1 MRKEWFFDCFCGAQ
15 IAVYAEDGKIVE
27 ADFEQKGADEL
38 TGNIYKGR
46 VCNIV
51 PGMQAAFVTCGLER
65 NCYLPLTE
73 DMSRFATYDGTDG
86 GHGQLSLREGD
97 EILVQ
102 IVKPPRGNK
111 GAKVTCDLSL
121 VGKNLIYLPKTDFLG
136 ISRKITDEVTR
147 ANLLL
152 EADKLRGKG
161 EGFIVR
167 TAAEHAEK
175 RQLKIETEYL
185 KRVWRSV
192 QQAAANAAVGEA
204 VFREFD
210 LPFKVM
216 RDSLGGG
223 VTRIHV
229 ADRAIYEKVVSL
241 ARMRPDLGERKVEFY
256 TGETSMF
263 RAFGLAD
270 QLSALPSRTVPLD
283 NGGYLVI
290 DRAEAMTVID
300 VNTGKF
306 VGDNDLESTV
316 FETNLVAAREIA
328 RQVRLRNVG
337 GLVAV
342 DFIDMV
348 DEQHRLAVN
357 AALEEAL
364 SADRAKSRV
373 HPMGDLC
380 VTLFTRKRTSADA
393 TDFFLKPCPHCT
405 RQGYVLSDMYMA
417 LRLRGD
423 IMDRFANGYNAV
435 VVELSRELMKNILAG
450 RFFSEDVRGAWKEKR
465 VYLVPHSDWHE
476 ETYTVR
482 GDNAPV
488 LTLPDDAQ
496 ILY

>member
-1 MRKEWFFDCFCGAQ
+1 M
-15 IAVYAEDGKIVE
+15 
-27 ADFEQKGADEL
+27 
-38 TGNIYKGR
+38 
-46 VCNIV
+46 
-51 PGMQAAFVTCGLER
+51 
-65 NCYLPLTE
+65 
-73 DMSRFATYDGTDG
+73 
-86 GHGQLSLREGD
+86 
-97 EILVQ
+97 
-102 IVKPPRGNK
+102 
-111 GAKVTCDLSL
+111 
-121 VGKNLIYLPKTDFLG
+121 
-136 ISRKITDEVTR
+136 
-147 ANLLL
+147 
-152 EADKLRGKG
+152 
-161 EGFIVR
+161 
-167 TAAEHAEK
+167 
-175 RQLKIETEYL
+175 
-185 KRVWRSV
+185 
-192 QQAAANAAVGEA
+192 
-204 VFREFD
+204 
-210 LPFKVM
+210 
-216 RDSLGGG
+216 
-223 VTRIHV
+223 
-229 ADRAIYEKVVSL
+229 
-241 ARMRPDLGERKVEFY
+241 
-256 TGETSMF
+256 
-263 RAFGLAD
+263 
-270 QLSALPSRTVPLD
+270 
-283 NGGYLVI
+283 
-290 DRAEAMTVID
+290 
-300 VNTGKF
+300 
-306 VGDNDLESTV
+306 
-316 FETNLVAAREIA
+316 
-328 RQVRLRNVG
+328 RLRNAG

-435 VVELSRELMKNILAG
+435 VVELSRELMKNTLAG